1 MIPPANLTVSIRS
14 RNQRVMAQQQKS
26 LAIQIVKTLKK
37 AGFLSYF
44 AGGCVRDLIMKK
56 PPKDYDI
63 ATTAAPDDVERVFPK
78 CVPVGKQFGV
88 MVVVLK
94 GVHFE
99 VATFRMEGNYKDG
112 RHPEHV
118 AFTHPEEDAK
128 RRDFTVN
135 GLFYDPLKRT
145 IIDFVGG
152 KEDIRKK
159 QIRTIGDPEARFYE
173 DRLRLLRAVR
183 FAANLNFEIEPK
195 TWQAIKRLKKEI
207 HSVSQE
213 RVRDEL
219 VKMFTRPHAGR
230 GFVLLSES
238 GLMAEILPEIEAM
251 KKVEQP
257 PEFHPEGD
265 VFIHTKMLMDQL
277 KDPSAI
283 LALGA
288 LFHDVGKPPTYSEE
302 NGRIRFYNHAHIG
315 ADMTKEI
322 LTRLRFSNKEIDGIV
337 SCVENH
343 MKFANVKEMRLG
355 KLKQFVAR
363 DNFLTELELHR
374 IDCLASH
381 KQLELHRFLKR
392 KLKEFKKEELKPK
405 RLLTGDDLISLGITP
420 GPIMKEI
427 LGEAYAL
434 QLEGKL
440 KSKQDCVTWAQKQY
454 MNKGTR

>member
-1 MIPPANLTVSIRS
+1 MVS
-14 RNQRVMAQQQKS
+14 QEKQ
-26 LAIQIVKTLKK
+26 LAVQIVKTLKS

-44 AGGCVRDLIMKK
+44 AGGCVRDLVMRKT
-56 PPKDYDI
+56 PKDYDI
-63 ATTAAPDDVERVFPK
+63 ATTATPDDVERLFPK

-88 MVVVLK
+88 MIVVLK
-94 GVHFE
+94 GFHFE
-99 VATFRMEGNYKDG
+99 VATFRSEGSYQDG
-112 RHPEHV
+112 RHPDRV
-118 AFTHPEEDAK
+118 AFTNPEEDAK
-128 RRDFTVN
+128 RRDFSIN
-135 GLFYDPLKRT
+135 GLFYDPLKQK

-152 KEDIRKK
+152 KNDIRKK
-159 QIRTIGDPEARFYE
+159 RIQTIGDPETRFSE
-173 DRLRLLRAVR
+173 DRLRLLRAIR
-183 FAANLNFEIEPK
+183 FAVNLGFEIEPK
-195 TWQAIKRLKKEI
+195 TWKAIKRFKKEI

-219 VKMFTRPHAGR
+219 VKMFTRPNAGR
-230 GFVLLSES
+230 GLSLLSES
-238 GLMAEILPEIEAM
+238 GLLAEILPEIEAM
-251 KKVEQP
+251 KKVEQQ

-265 VFIHTKMLMDQL
+265 VFVHTKMLMDQL
-277 KDPSAI
+277 KEPSAV

-302 NGRIRFYNHAHIG
+302 DGRIRFYNHAHIG

-322 LTRLRFSNKEIDGIV
+322 LARLRFSNKEIDGIV

-363 DNFLTELELHR
+363 DNFMTELELHR

-381 KQLELHRFLKR
+381 GQLELYRFLKH

-405 RLLTGDDLISLGITP
+405 RLLTGDDLIHLGIVP
-420 GPIMKEI
+420 GPVMKEI
-427 LGEAYAL
+427 LTEAYAL

-440 KSKQDCVTWAQKQY
+440 KSKQDSQAWVKKHY
-454 MNKGTR
+454 LDKG